1 MQFKDL
7 GNLFDGFG
15 DIVFKGAKGATSF
28 SDLSADNK
36 SNLSNIFKINSSGIS
51 EFTMAQTQ
59 AKASAMGLTDA
70 LTNELMAMASD
81 ADFSTK
87 AASGKLT
94 WGQALNDNKISITD
108 LGKALSES
116 ENVSDVAKDALKRL
130 GDAGETSSGKYENLV
145 KNIVKG
151 NGEFK
156 DLSDTV
162 VDVSEKVSE
171 STSLFSKAGTMGK
184 GILASFKQFASTGV
198 GKLTIAATAI
208 SAAITAFKFLDDKFD
223 ITFDT
228 AFKHTSEGVSK
239 VQNLKSEIDSLTSQT
254 EQYKQTLSDIASSN
268 NIDISGL
275 DSVDDI
281 VDRINSV
288 GGISLVDQTEVDK
301 ISEANSSLER
311 TLELKKLSLTS
322 EQKETADKAK
332 KTLKKSVDAE
342 ATSNDYLLRSK
353 YESNFVGSPDQTKYK
368 SGNIIK
374 STTSDIKAIESY
386 KKKIASLQKAQIDA
400 MNDEGNSSDKKK
412 GVLSSLKNF
421 FTKKDSEKLQDQIDD
436 YNDAMD
442 DIQSD
447 ISDKQSTLL

>member
-1 MQFKDL
+1 M
-7 GNLFDGFG
+7 
-15 DIVFKGAKGATSF
+15 
-28 SDLSADNK
+28 LSAFKNKEFKNAASIDNLSESALNLLNSQFRVDDNGISKWNK
-36 SNLSNIFKINSSGIS
+36 SQIEAKANAIGLTDSLKNEIL
-51 EFTMAQTQ
+51 TMAQ
-59 AKASAMGLTDA
+59 
-70 LTNELMAMASD
+70 D
-81 ADFSTK
+81 ADITDRLK
-87 AASGKLT
+87 TGKLT
-94 WGQALNDNKISITD
+94 WG
-108 LGKALSES
+108 KAIA
-116 ENVSDVAKDALKRL
+116 VSGDDIDKVADALKQ
-130 GDAGETSSGKYENLV
+130 SGKISEDWIERLNNVNKTNLKQTV
-145 KNIVKG
+145 LDAVNATDGLADSIANVGKVA
-151 NGEFK
+151 
-156 DLSDTV
+156 DDTG
-162 VDVSEKVSE
+162 
-171 STSLFSKAGTMGK
+171 LLSKAGTMGK
-184 GILASFKQFASTGV
+184 GILAGFKEFASTGV

-228 AFKHTSEGVSK
+228 AFKHTSEGVSN

-254 EQYKQTLSDIASSN
+254 DQHKQTLSDIASSN

-281 VDRINSV
+281 VNRINSV